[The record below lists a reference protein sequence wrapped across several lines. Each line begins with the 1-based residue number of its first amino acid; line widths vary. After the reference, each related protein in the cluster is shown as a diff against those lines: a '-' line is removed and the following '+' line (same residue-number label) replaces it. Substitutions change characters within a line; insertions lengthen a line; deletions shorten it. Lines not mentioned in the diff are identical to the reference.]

1 MTKLL
6 ALLLTL
12 LATAA
17 SLAGAVPADT
27 PRGLGSPLLDGILD
41 PVLDLGALPPPKL
54 IQTGSPSPQ
63 CKAVNGG
70 QLQCCRATV
79 AGDIQLVVWLA
90 ALYGYKLNPNDING
104 VNCEFLFYFLYGM
117 FMCADMGNPPSCPGD
132 NNLDACPGVKVCCQV
147 TALVSHIWAPKVP
160 RMVLSVLTSFSHQS
174 PLLSLWCQDP

>member
-17 SLAGAVPADT
+17 SLAGAVPADS
-27 PRGLGSPLLDGILD
+27 PRGLGIPLLDGILD

-104 VNCEFLFYFLYGM
+104 VNCGFSSFLSFL
-117 FMCADMGNPPSCPGD
+117 MGCY
-132 NNLDACPGVKVCCQV
+132 VC
-147 TALVSHIWAPKVP
+147 
-160 RMVLSVLTSFSHQS
+160 
-174 PLLSLWCQDP
+174 